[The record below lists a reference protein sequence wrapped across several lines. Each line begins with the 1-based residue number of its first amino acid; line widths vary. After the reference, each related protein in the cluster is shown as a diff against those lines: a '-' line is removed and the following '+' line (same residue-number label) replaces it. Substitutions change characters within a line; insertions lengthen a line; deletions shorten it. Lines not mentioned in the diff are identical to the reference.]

1 MEYIDIEEKEK
12 NADGWVFVV
21 KIGGG
26 EKQTMHEVTLPKN
39 YYDIITSGDITP
51 EELINNSFIFLLER
65 EPKESILGKFHLHEI
80 QRYFP
85 EYENEIGNLSEPKG

>member
-1 MEYIDIEEKEK
+1 MEHIDIEEKEK

-39 YYDIITSGDITP
+39 YYDVITGSSVMP
-51 EELINNSFIFLLER
+51 EELIRNSFIFLLER
-65 EPKESILGKFHLHEI
+65 ESKESILGRFYLHEI
-80 QRYFP
+80 QKYFP
-85 EYENEIGNLSEPKG
+85 EYEDDMGRFSEPKG